1 LPGQFLGDLMNNKDI
16 VILSTAEW
24 SNPFWTNKQH
34 VAVALEKMGYRVFY
48 IDSLGLR
55 RPSASTQ
62 DFNRI
67 LKRLKTAFR
76 PPREVKKNI
85 WVWSPII
92 LPFQSISWVRG
103 LNRFLFGLWLSF
115 WLKKKD
121 FKKYTLWTYNP
132 LTTRILE
139 VNNFN
144 NLIYH
149 CVDEIK
155 AQPGM
160 PVQLLEEAE
169 SELVVQSN
177 VVFTTAKQLYETR
190 KKINESTFYYSN
202 VADFEHF
209 QKALLNKTRI
219 PDDLNVVPKPIAG
232 FIGALS
238 GYKVD
243 FELIRQAAMENPE
256 VSFVLIGKVGEGD
269 PWTDVSLLKEINNI
283 HFLGPKNYKELPAY
297 LKGFDIAMLPNTLNE
312 YTDSMFPMK
321 FFEYLAAGKP
331 VVSVDLKSLSDFHD
345 VCFLSESYTEFS
357 KNIRLAL
364 NDTDEQLDK
373 RVEIASKYTYDS
385 RMEKMMTI
393 VKGRV

>member
-76 PPREVKKNI
+76 HPREVKKNI

>member
-1 LPGQFLGDLMNNKDI
+1 MPGQFLGDLMNNKDI

>member
-1 LPGQFLGDLMNNKDI
+1 MNNKDI
-16 VILSTAEW
+16 IILSTAEW
-24 SNPFWTNKQH
+24 TNPFWTNKQH

-55 RPSASTQ
+55 RPSVSSQ

-67 LKRLKTAFR
+67 FKRLKIALR
-76 PPREVKKNI
+76 PPKEVKNNI

-92 LPFQSISWVRG
+92 LPFQNISWVRSF
-103 LNRFLFGLWLSF
+103 NRLLFGLWLGF
-115 WLKKKD
+115 WLKRKGFQRD
-121 FKKYTLWTYNP
+121 LLWTYNP
-132 LTTRILE
+132 LTTRILN
-139 VNNFN
+139 VNKFG

-169 SELVVQSN
+169 SDLIVLSSVI
-177 VVFTTAKQLYETR
+177 FTTAKQLYETR
-190 KKINESTFYYSN
+190 RNLNENTFYLSN
-202 VADFEHF
+202 VADYNHF
-209 QKALLNKTRI
+209 QKALLNETVV
-219 PDDLNVVPKPIAG
+219 PNDLNVIPKPIAG

-243 FELIRQAAMENPE
+243 FQLIKQAAIENPE
-256 VSFVLIGKVGEGD
+256 VSFVLIGKIGEGD
-269 PWTDVSLLKEINNI
+269 PWSDVSSLKEMKNI
-283 HFLGPKNYKELPAY
+283 YFLGPKKYEELPAY
-297 LKGFDIAMLPNTLNE
+297 LKGFDLAMLPNTLNE

-321 FFEYLAAGKP
+321 FFEYLAAGSP

-345 VCFLSESYTEFS
+345 VCFLSESYKDFS

-364 NDTDEQLDK
+364 NDTTEQIEK
-373 RVEIASKYTYDS
+373 RVGLAKEYTYDS
-385 RMEKMMTI
+385 RMEKMMEI
-393 VKGRV
+393 VGEQL